1 MIKLV
6 FPEPLSPT
14 IEIVSF
20 FFVIKSIL
28 FKTFMVSLP
37 VWYLRFTFF
46 NLRRM
51 LMNKSFIIKII
62 VICLVTI
69 KVYAIEKVVL
79 FGDSLM
85 AGYGLSNEH
94 HLSVVLKE
102 SLIADG
108 FNIEV
113 INGSVS
119 GSTSSGGLNRAE
131 WTLSESDVDLMILGL
146 GANDMLRG
154 INPKETKKNLE
165 QIIKIAQDKNIEV
178 VLAGLIAP
186 TSHGFKYK
194 KNFDKIYPDLSKKYK
209 LTLIP
214 FLLEGVALKPEYNL
228 SDGIH
233 PNKKGTIIISNTLKK
248 AILNK
253 L

>member
-1 MIKLV
+1 
-6 FPEPLSPT
+6 
-14 IEIVSF
+14 
-20 FFVIKSIL
+20 
-28 FKTFMVSLP
+28 
-37 VWYLRFTFF
+37 
-46 NLRRM
+46 
-51 LMNKSFIIKII
+51 MNKSFIIKII

-69 KVYAIEKVVL
+69 KVCAIEKVVL

-94 HLSVVLKE
+94 HLSVVLQE

-108 FNIEV
+108 FKIEV

-154 INPKETKKNLE
+154 ISPKETKKNLE

-214 FLLEGVALKPEYNL
+214 FLLEGVALKPKYNL

-233 PNKKGTIIISNTLKK
+233 PNKKGTIVISNTLKK

>member
-46 NLRRM
+46 NLRRVF
-51 LMNKSFIIKII
+51 MNKSFIIKII

-94 HLSVVLKE
+94 HLSVVLQK
-102 SLIADG
+102 SLIDED
-108 FNIEV
+108 FNIKV

-131 WTLSESDVDLMILGL
+131 WTLSESDIDLMILGL

-165 QIIKIAQDKNIEV
+165 QIIKIAQEKSIEV
-178 VLAGLIAP
+178 VLAGMIAP

-214 FLLEGVALKPEYNL
+214 FLLEGVALKPKYNL

-233 PNKKGTIIISNTLKK
+233 PNEKGTIIISNTLKK
-248 AILNK
+248 VILNK

>member
-62 VICLVTI
+62 VLCLVTI

-233 PNKKGTIIISNTLKK
+233 PNEKGTIIISNTLKK

>member
-1 MIKLV
+1 MCI
-6 FPEPLSPT
+6 
-14 IEIVSF
+14 
-20 FFVIKSIL
+20 
-28 FKTFMVSLP
+28 
-37 VWYLRFTFF
+37 RD
-46 NLRRM
+46 R
-51 LMNKSFIIKII
+51 
-62 VICLVTI
+62 
-69 KVYAIEKVVL
+69 
-79 FGDSLM
+79 
-85 AGYGLSNEH
+85 SNEY

-102 SLIADG
+102 SLISDG
-108 FNIEV
+108 LNIEV

-131 WTLSESDVDLMILGL
+131 WTLSEVDIDLMILGL

-165 QIIKIAQDKNIEV
+165 QIIKIAQDKSIEV
-178 VLAGLIAP
+178 VLAGMIAP
-186 TSHGFKYK
+186 SSHGFKYK

-214 FLLEGVALKPEYNL
+214 FLLEGVALKPKYNL

-248 AILNK
+248 VILNK